1 MNFIEKIAKHHQEY
15 IETVNKFGEI
25 TYAEDIVQEAYIKI
39 IKYVKE
45 EQIIDA
51 KGNVRKGYMY
61 FVLRNLF
68 LDFKKHKDNKNKVSI
83 DNLDFLGK
91 NLDTT
96 LEDAQRDEALNKI
109 FDKVYDTVSEF
120 SWYDEMLFNL
130 YKDSGK
136 SMRTITK
143 ETGISTSSIFNS
155 LKNCK
160 DIIREEIGEDYEDY
174 LNEDFELIQ

>member
-1 MNFIEKIAKHHQEY
+1 
-15 IETVNKFGEI
+15 
-25 TYAEDIVQEAYIKI
+25 
-39 IKYVKE
+39 
-45 EQIIDA
+45 
-51 KGNVRKGYMY
+51 MY

-109 FDKVYDTVSEF
+109 FEKVYDTVSEF

-130 YKDSGK
+130 YKDTGK

-143 ETGISTSSIFNS
+143 ETGISTSSIFNT
-155 LKNCK
+155 LKNCNN
-160 DIIREEIGEDYEDY
+160 DNLVII
-174 LNEDFELIQ
+174 